1 MNLKTGFKQQ
11 LSGICLQQSF
21 IFFSFKVTENL
32 HIDKAINSQNKNT
45 PLQIASQISQRVYV
59 ITHSIPQ
66 VYILWSLQGE
76 DQFSLEILASHKLPP
91 LSVNTV
97 IFH

>member
-1 MNLKTGFKQQ
+1 MESACNNHLF
-11 LSGICLQQSF
+11 
-21 IFFSFKVTENL
+21 FFSFKVTENL

-45 PLQIASQISQRVYV
+45 PLQIASQISQYV

-66 VYILWSLQGE
+66 VYILLSLQGE